1 MTVQAACSEIPNK
14 TKAVSV
20 TGMPFR
26 ARLLSI
32 VLKAHLIS
40 IKDADELIGRNGHPL
55 WVDLGQAVVQVA
67 GLAVHLT
74 RLALAA

>member
-1 MTVQAACSEIPNK
+1 MTVQAACSEIPNQ

-20 TGMPFR
+20 YWHAIPSQT
-26 ARLLSI
+26 ALI
-32 VLKAHLIS
+32 LKAHLIS

-67 GLAVHLT
+67 RLAVHLT